1 MSAEPYDRPR
11 LPLIVPA
18 LGVGV
23 GVVALFVAI
32 ARRRRAAAS
41 VAPEQPE
48 QLQQQPPPAQQH
60 ADDGPAF
67 RGPAP
72 TNEVEALARVLA
84 SEVGAN
90 KKNPYTMQERLV
102 VGWAVRNRAR
112 HRKTTIIK
120 LVCSPTCGRCCKGR
134 PFSSYEP
141 PTQADLDLARDILS
155 RPQSDDPTTDAGAF
169 FEPALQDFLVAHGDP
184 LHHRT
189 ADQVRARW
197 LAAGQR
203 QLGTVGR
210 IELWS

>member
-1 MSAEPYDRPR
+1 MSAEPYDRPF

-41 VAPEQPE
+41 AAPEQPE
-48 QLQQQPPPAQQH
+48 RPQQQLQPAQQH
-60 ADDGPAF
+60 TDGGPAF
-67 RGPAP
+67 RGPTP

-84 SEVGAN
+84 SEVGS
-90 KKNPYTMQERLV
+90 YTLQERLV

-112 HRKTTIIK
+112 HRKTTIVK

-141 PTQADLDLARDILS
+141 PKQADLDLARDILS
-155 RPQSDDPTTDAGAF
+155 RPQSDDPTIDAGAF
-169 FEPALQDFLVAHGDP
+169 FEPALQDYLVAHGDP
-184 LHHRT
+184 QHHRT

-197 LAAGQR
+197 LAGGQR